1 MVTTI
6 QKWGNSQ
13 AVRIPKAVLECLMLQ
28 ENDQVDIQAD
38 VENDSIV
45 IRKNQRKRR
54 SKKSLEQNLE
64 EFFGKPIDE
73 ILADDT
79 LYSPVE
85 YDWGAPVGRE
95 IW

>member
-1 MVTTI
+1 MITTI

-13 AVRIPKAVLECLMLQ
+13 AVRLPKAVLESLMLQ
-28 ENDQVDIQAD
+28 ENDQVEILAD
-38 VENDSIV
+38 VDNDYIV
-45 IRKNQRKRR
+45 IRKTQRKRR
-54 SKKSLEQNLE
+54 SKKSLEQSLE
-64 EFFGKPIDE
+64 EFFGKSIDE